1 MSTFIRLM
9 PQAFEGETAEATAKP
24 QPQEVAASRPVVRE
38 MESFAD
44 EQIAG
49 LVRQVYLTGAKPA
62 RQVVFSA
69 VDRETKI
76 SGLCQRIAGALSEQA
91 SGTTC
96 WLNANFQNRDSQLA
110 EARRFQ
116 AGDDLKRFGGL
127 RDASQ
132 QLSNQLWCMPA
143 EVFLGEGNGLSATW
157 LRARLAELR
166 LEFDHVVIQGS
177 TCGATNQDSLL
188 AGVCDGM
195 VLVLEANVTRRVSAR
210 KVKETLDAAHVR
222 LLGTVL
228 SERRFPIPHAIYK
241 RV

>member
-1 MSTFIRLM
+1 MSTFIHLM
-9 PQAFEGETAEATAKP
+9 PQAFEGETAAATAE
-24 QPQEVAASRPVVRE
+24 PQEVAASNPVVRE
-38 MESFAD
+38 MKSFAD

-62 RQVVFSA
+62 RQVVFSS
-69 VDRETKI
+69 VDRETRI

-96 WLNANFQNRDSQLA
+96 WLNANFRTRDSEFA

-116 AGDDLKRFGGL
+116 TGDDLKRFGGL

-132 QLSNQLWCMPA
+132 QLSNQLWYMPA
-143 EVFLGEGNGLSATW
+143 EVFLGEGNGLSTSC

-177 TCGATNQDSLL
+177 TCGATNQASLL
-188 AGVCDGM
+188 AGMCDGM